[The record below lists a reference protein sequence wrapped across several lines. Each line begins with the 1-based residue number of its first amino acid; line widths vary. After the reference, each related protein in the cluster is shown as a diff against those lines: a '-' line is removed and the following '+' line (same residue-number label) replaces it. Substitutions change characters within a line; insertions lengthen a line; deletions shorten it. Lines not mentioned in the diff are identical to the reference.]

1 MISVA
6 HSICEGPRAQR
17 QVLAQLRAERLSV
30 LASLLE
36 GKHGYCI
43 ANFHAHW
50 YISLALA
57 RCRNAEQ
64 LLAYAVKTETT

>member
-1 MISVA
+1 MSVA

-36 GKHGYCI
+36 WQHGYCV
-43 ANFHAHW
+43 ANVHGLW
-50 YISLALA
+50 YIRLALA
-57 RCRNAEQ
+57 RCRNAEEF
-64 LLAYAVKTETT
+64 LAYAVKTETT